1 MARWKK
7 PSIEEISEGRIRL
20 REKAA
25 AGELRFPAAVVEIR
39 KSLGLTQEQFA
50 AITGN
55 TKRQILE
62 IETGKANPTV
72 ETLERIAQ
80 LFGFTLGFVPKYSS
94 PAEGRAPDASRS

>member
-1 MARWKK
+1 M
-7 PSIEEISEGRIRL
+7 
-20 REKAA
+20 
-25 AGELRFPAAVVEIR
+25 EIR

-55 TKRQILE
+55 TKRQVLE

-80 LFGFTLGFVPKYSS
+80 LFGFTLGFVPK
-94 PAEGRAPDASRS
+94 

>member
-7 PSIEEISEGRIRL
+7 PSKEEISEGRIRL

-25 AGELRFPAAVVEIR
+25 AGELRFPTAVVEIR

-80 LFGFTLGFVPKYSS
+80 LFGFTLGFVPK
-94 PAEGRAPDASRS
+94 